1 MLTYADDCVVT
12 GTQEQRDKAW
22 AIIQEAIDSG
32 QESRLAVPGMLTYAH
47 VRSRTLTYADVC

>member
-1 MLTYADDCVVT
+1 MLAYGDDCVVT

-32 QESRLAVPGMLTYAH
+32 QESRLEVAGM
-47 VRSRTLTYADVC
+47 LTYADVC